1 MDGTNI
7 YRKQFFG
14 NFFAKNPID
23 LQNCSNSLFVHVGQ
37 GIDDYLLYLMRIRWK
52 SINQFSLQC

>member
-7 YRKQFFG
+7 NGKELFG
-14 NFFAKNPID
+14 KFFAKNLID
-23 LQNCSNSLFVHVGQ
+23 LQNCSNSLFVHIGQ
-37 GIDDYLLYLMRIRWK
+37 GIDDNLLYLMRIRWK